1 MKTFSMF
8 FSEDAG
14 EKFNKMDDSQFADW
28 KKNNPGAAAKADQL
42 RKKAR
47 MEKDS
52 SAIVK
57 AGTPSPDTKSLG
69 GNKGLKGEVQK
80 KLTDTAKK
88 LAADRARKLAGN
100 VKGKVKQTIAD
111 KIRKSETGKWSQGIK
126 NAPKQDE
133 PDMPGLDDLLG
144 DIRKE
149 GEQEKKKSSA
159 IVPSTQKMKSG
170 SAGEPELEGQKAKD
184 AKAKEEASKYRM
196 TKDDVTGALRDYD
209 KEKEAA
215 KKAKEEEEKKKGVR
229 DHLKDRWDD
238 SIFRNK
244 KKQADAIY
252 DAPGK
257 VAAFL
262 SRQAR
267 STVGSGNGVAW
278 GQEMSGLRQR

>member
-57 AGTPSPDTKSLG
+57 AGTPSSDTKSLG

-88 LAADRARKLAGN
+88 LAAERARKLAGS
-100 VKGKVKQTIAD
+100 VKGAV
-111 KIRKSETGKWSQGIK
+111 
-126 NAPKQDE
+126 
-133 PDMPGLDDLLG
+133 
-144 DIRKE
+144 
-149 GEQEKKKSSA
+149 
-159 IVPSTQKMKSG
+159 SG
-170 SAGEPELEGQKAKD
+170 G
-184 AKAKEEASKYRM
+184 M
-196 TKDDVTGALRDYD
+196 RDYE
-209 KEKEAA
+209 KEKEAREQA
-215 KKAKEEEEKKKGVR
+215 KKDAEDNMTVKQR
-229 DHLKDRWDD
+229 LKDRFDN
-238 SIFRNK
+238 SYLGK
-244 KKQADAIY
+244 KGGKKRGDAIY

-262 SRQAR
+262 ARQAR
-267 STVGSGNGVAW
+267 SSVGSGGDVAW

>member
-14 EKFNKMDDSQFADW
+14 DKFNQMDDSQFDDW
-28 KKNNPGAAAKADQL
+28 KKKNPGAADKADEL

-47 MEKDS
+47 MKKDS

-57 AGTPSPDTKSLG
+57 PGAPTPASKTLPG
-69 GNKGLKGEVQK
+69 QKGLKGEVQK

-88 LAADRARKLAGN
+88 LASDQARKLAGT

-111 KIRKSETGKWSQGIK
+111 KIRKREAGKWSQGIK

-184 AKAKEEASKYRM
+184 AKAKEERGQYRKM
-196 TKDDVTGALRDYD
+196 KDAVSGGMRDYD

-215 KKAKEEEEKKKGVR
+215 KKAKEEEEKNKGVG
-229 DHLKDRWDD
+229 DHLKDRWNN

-257 VAAFL
+257 LAAFL
-262 SRQAR
+262 ARQAR
-267 STVGSGNGVAW
+267 SSVGRGGDVAF
-278 GQEMSGLRQR
+278 GQDMSGLRQR